1 MFLLSGSLYQQP
13 VQGLVGTGAPTV
25 SSRVTI
31 RILKQFNK
39 VLSFVLRSTNTRRS
53 THFRRCSEHSVMR
66 LEDDLAGGHDS
77 ARSRPRPI
85 IDSYPGAVMS
95 LTQQGVTGRV
105 LRLAAHQGRQELP
118 LKYFNLRLWKSP
130 VWWRL
135 GFGQIS
141 DLTSACI
148 PMVTRVNYG
157 WCYGCFLRDLLDTLT
172 IVISWVKILEIVTR
186 HFAIVPI
193 KKTFKMKSM
202 TERTISRFLCWLD
215 EPSRLNA
222 QQNWFFSIW
231 FFHLPLE
238 NVQFSFERRE
248 ERGLS
253 ELFFH
258 FFFTK
263 WPSSCGLSG
272 KYEFFFAL
280 LKLI

>member
-31 RILKQFNK
+31 RILKQFYQ

-118 LKYFNLRLWKSP
+118 LKYFNLRL
-130 VWWRL
+130 
-135 GFGQIS
+135 
-141 DLTSACI
+141 
-148 PMVTRVNYG
+148 
-157 WCYGCFLRDLLDTLT
+157 
-172 IVISWVKILEIVTR
+172 
-186 HFAIVPI
+186 
-193 KKTFKMKSM
+193 
-202 TERTISRFLCWLD
+202 
-215 EPSRLNA
+215 
-222 QQNWFFSIW
+222 
-231 FFHLPLE
+231 
-238 NVQFSFERRE
+238 
-248 ERGLS
+248 
-253 ELFFH
+253 
-258 FFFTK
+258 
-263 WPSSCGLSG
+263 
-272 KYEFFFAL
+272 
-280 LKLI
+280 